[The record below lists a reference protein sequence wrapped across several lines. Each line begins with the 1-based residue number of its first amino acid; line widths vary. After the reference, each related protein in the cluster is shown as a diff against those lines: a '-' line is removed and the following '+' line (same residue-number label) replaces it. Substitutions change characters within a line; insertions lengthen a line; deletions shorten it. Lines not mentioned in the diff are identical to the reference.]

1 MPDVFV
7 LNDIEQIRAMADP
20 LRQRIVEALI
30 EAPLTTKQV
39 AQQLKEQPTKL
50 YHHVEL
56 LEKAGI
62 IKLVET
68 KPKRGTVEKYYR
80 AVAQSFTVDR
90 DLFASRTESDETAK
104 TLLSI
109 VGGMFETTLAE
120 MRESIT
126 AKLLRPGKKTPSRMT
141 RNLIRTTPANIE
153 KLNQK
158 LAAII
163 DECDVLD
170 SEDGEVAYGLT
181 VAFYPIVS
189 AKSKKGKKK

>member
-1 MPDVFV
+1 MNDIFV
-7 LNDIEQIRAMADP
+7 LNDIEQVRAMADP
-20 LRQRIVEALI
+20 LRQRIVETLI
-30 EAPLTTKQV
+30 EAPMTTKQV
-39 AQQLKEQPTKL
+39 AQHLKEQPTKL

-62 IKLVET
+62 IELVET
-68 KPKRGTVEKYYR
+68 RPKRGTVEKYYR

-90 DLFASRTESDETAK
+90 DLFTSRTEGDETAK
-104 TLLSI
+104 SLISI
-109 VGGMFETTLAE
+109 VGSMFESTLAE

-141 RNLIRTTPANIE
+141 RNIIRTTPANIE

-158 LAAII
+158 ITAII
-163 DECDVLD
+163 EECDVLD
-170 SEDGEVAYGLT
+170 SEEGEVAYGLT

-189 AKSKKGKKK
+189 AKAKKGKKK

>member
-30 EAPLTTKQV
+30 DASLTTKQV

-68 KPKRGTVEKYYR
+68 RPKRGTVEKYYR

-90 DLFASRTESDETAK
+90 DLFSNRPESDETAK
-104 TLLSI
+104 TLLNI

-120 MRESIT
+120 MRESLA
-126 AKLLRPGKKTPSRMT
+126 AKLLRPGKKMPSRMT
-141 RNLIRTTPANIE
+141 RNLIRSTPANIE

-158 LAAII
+158 LNAII

-181 VAFYPIVS
+181 VAFYPIVT

>member
-30 EAPLTTKQV
+30 EASLTTKQV

-68 KPKRGTVEKYYR
+68 RPKRGTVEKYYR

-90 DLFASRTESDETAK
+90 DLFSNRPESDETAK

-120 MRESIT
+120 MRESLA

-141 RNLIRTTPANIE
+141 RNIIRTTPANIE
-153 KLNQK
+153 KFNQK
-158 LAAII
+158 LAALI